1 MTDDKTGSPVN
12 GVNAASLAKAVSL
25 HMEGNLPEALEEINA
40 AIEGGDES
48 LNVFAAK
55 AQIQLELEHYE
66 DAAKSY
72 AKVLSMNPRHSGGN
86 LKMAACLERL
96 GRWEE
101 ALEVFWK

>member
-1 MTDDKTGSPVN
+1 MSDDQTRSSVN
-12 GVNAASLAKAVSL
+12 GLRPASLAKAVSL
-25 HMEGNLPEALEEINA
+25 HMEGNLPEALEEING

-55 AQIQLELEHYE
+55 AQIQFELDHYE

-86 LKMAACLERL
+86 WKMAACLERL
-96 GRWEE
+96 GRW
-101 ALEVFWK
+101 